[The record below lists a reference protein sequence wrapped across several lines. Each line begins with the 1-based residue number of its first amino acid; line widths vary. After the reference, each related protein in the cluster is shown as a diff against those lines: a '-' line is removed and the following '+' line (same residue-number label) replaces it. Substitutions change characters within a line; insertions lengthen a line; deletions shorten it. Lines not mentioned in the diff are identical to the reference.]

1 MVHPGMIQGRC
12 ALYGM
17 CSTLKDQDNADL
29 MEIFK
34 V

>member
-1 MVHPGMIQGRC
+1 MIPGRC
-12 ALYGM
+12 ALHGM